1 MKKRG
6 LLNAP
11 LSRVVAE
18 MGHGDLLV
26 IADAGLPIPPSVPRI
41 DLAVRPGL
49 PPFLDVLDA
58 VLEELHVEK
67 AIIATEMIE
76 RSPAMYSAVQQ
87 RLGSIMIE
95 RVPHEAFKAMTASAR
110 AVVRTGECTPYANVI
125 LVSGVIF

>member
-11 LSRVVAE
+11 LSQVVAQ

-26 IADAGLPIPPSVPRI
+26 IADAGLPIPPAVQRI

-67 AIIATEMIE
+67 AMMAVEMMD
-76 RSPAMYSAVQQ
+76 RSPTLYAALRE
-87 RLGSIMIE
+87 RLASIPLE
-95 RVPHEAFKAMTASAR
+95 HVPHETFKAMTATAR

>member
-11 LSRVVAE
+11 LSQVVAQ

-26 IADAGLPIPPSVPRI
+26 IADAGLPIPPAVQRI

-49 PPFLDVLDA
+49 PSFLDVLDA
-58 VLEELHVEK
+58 VLEELHVER
-67 AIIATEMIE
+67 AFVALEMKE
-76 RSPAMYSAVQQ
+76 RSPALHASLQQ
-87 RLGSIMIE
+87 RLSSIPIE
-95 RVPHEAFKAMTASAR
+95 HIPHEAFKAMTANAR

>member
-11 LSRVVAE
+11 LSQVIAE

-26 IADAGLPIPPSVPRI
+26 IADAGLPIPLTVARI

-49 PPFLDVLDA
+49 PPFLEVLDA

-67 AIIATEMIE
+67 AIVAMEMRE
-76 RSPAMYSAVQQ
+76 RSPQLYEAVRD
-87 RLGSIMIE
+87 RLRAVEIE
-95 RVPHEAFKAMTASAR
+95 PVPHETFKAMTGRAR

>member
-11 LSRVVAE
+11 LSQVVAQ

-26 IADAGLPIPPSVPRI
+26 IADAGLPIPPAVQRI

-49 PPFLDVLDA
+49 PSFLDVLDA
-58 VLEELHVEK
+58 VLEELHVER
-67 AIIATEMIE
+67 AFVALEMKD
-76 RSPAMYSAVQQ
+76 RSPVLHASLQQ
-87 RLGSIMIE
+87 RLSSIPIE
-95 RVPHEAFKAMTASAR
+95 HIPHEAFKAMTTNAR

>member
-87 RLGSIMIE
+87 RLGSITIE
-95 RVPHEAFKAMTASAR
+95 QVPHEDFKAMTASAR

>member
-26 IADAGLPIPPSVPRI
+26 IADAGLPIPSSVPRI

-49 PPFLDVLDA
+49 PSFLEVLDA

-67 AIIATEMIE
+67 AIIAMEMVD
-76 RSPAMYSAVQQ
+76 RSPALYAAVQQ
-87 RLGSIMIE
+87 RLGALPIE
-95 RVPHEAFKAMTASAR
+95 RVPHEAFKAMAAGAR

>member
-11 LSRVVAE
+11 LSQVVAQ

-26 IADAGLPIPPSVPRI
+26 IADAGLPIPPAVQRI

-67 AIIATEMIE
+67 AIMAVEMMD
-76 RSPAMYSAVQQ
+76 RSPTLYAALQE
-87 RLGSIMIE
+87 RLASIPLE
-95 RVPHEAFKAMTASAR
+95 HVPHETFKAMTATAR
-110 AVVRTGECTPYANVI
+110 AVVRPAEG
-125 LVSGVIF
+125 

>member
-11 LSRVVAE
+11 LSQVVAQ

-26 IADAGLPIPPSVPRI
+26 IADAGLPIPAAVQRI
-41 DLAVRPGL
+41 DLAIRPGI
-49 PPFLDVLDA
+49 PAFLDVLEAILD
-58 VLEELHVEK
+58 ELHVEK
-67 AIIATEMIE
+67 AVVATETKDH
-76 RSPAMYSAVQQ
+76 SPTLYSALRE
-87 RLGSIMIE
+87 RLGSIPVE
-95 RVPHEAFKAMTASAR
+95 HVSHETFKAMTASAR